1 MKPYI
6 PEKLPPASLD
16 YRGLIGLVGEASAAL
31 ARYDGLLQGMVN
43 PEILLSPLTT
53 KEAVLSSKIEG
64 TQVTIDEVLQHEAGM
79 AAESQRKQQDIGEIV
94 NYRSALLQAEKE
106 LKNKP
111 LSLFLIRQM
120 HKALLSGVRGAQKK
134 PGTFRKSQNWIG
146 TPGAP
151 IDQADYV
158 PPEPHLVQA
167 YMDDLEKYV
176 QSDKDD
182 VLLHSAVMHAQFEI
196 IHPFLDGNGRIGR
209 LLIPLFLFSKR
220 RLTRPMFYISEY
232 LENNRDEYYVRLG
245 EISASKDWN
254 GWLEFY
260 LRAVRYQGKKNAARV
275 LRILELYQQMRTWI
289 RELAHTRYA
298 SEIADALFDKPIFRA
313 SDVVKRTNIPKQ
325 TIMPVLKH
333 LLDAKIIVKI
343 RVASG
348 RRPAVM
354 KFPEL
359 LAITE
364 G

>member
-16 YRGLIGLVGEASAAL
+16 YQGLIGLVGEASAAL
-31 ARYDGLLQGMVN
+31 ARYDGLLQAMVN

-64 TQVTIDEVLQHEAGM
+64 TQATTDEVLKLEAGM
-79 AAESQRKQQDIGEIV
+79 AAENERKQRDIGEIV
-94 NYRSALLQAEKE
+94 NYRSALLRAEKE

-111 LSLFLIRQM
+111 LNLFFIRQM
-120 HKALLSGVRGAQKK
+120 HKALLSGVRGVHKK
-134 PGTFRKSQNWIG
+134 PGTFRSSQNWIG
-146 TPGAP
+146 KPGTPNER
-151 IDQADYV
+151 ADYV
-158 PPEPHLVQA
+158 PPEPHLMQA
-167 YMDDLEKYV
+167 YMDDLETYI

-182 VLLHSAVMHAQFEI
+182 VLLHSAIIHAQFEI

-209 LLIPLFLFSKR
+209 LLIPLFMFYKR

-232 LENNRDEYYVRLG
+232 LESNRDEYYARLG
-245 EISASKDWN
+245 EVSASKDWN

-260 LRAVRYQGKKNAARV
+260 LRAVRHQGKKNADRV
-275 LRILELYQQMRTWI
+275 LLILELYQQMRARI
-289 RELAHTRYA
+289 RELARTQYA
-298 SEIADALFDKPIFRA
+298 AEITDALFDKPIFRA
-313 SDVVKRTNIPKQ
+313 SDVVKRTGIPKQ
-325 TIMPVLKH
+325 TIMPVLKR
-333 LLDAKIIVKI
+333 LLDATIIVKI
-343 RVASG
+343 REAGG

-364 G
+364 D